1 MSPGNFFSDSRVRG
15 IRILDVYIENTK
27 RYQLSYKTL
36 DIIGQLKEFEEV
48 IRLDGERNNWKR
60 GERHEK

>member
-1 MSPGNFFSDSRVRG
+1 MSPGNFFPDSRVRG

-48 IRLDGERNNWKR
+48 IRFDGERNN
-60 GERHEK
+60 